1 MSETTG
7 GVIAEESPMAP
18 FDWGLL
24 VGAAGIWGA
33 SFLFMAIGLDAFS
46 PGVVTFLRIA
56 FGAATVA
63 LLPSS
68 HSRIER
74 RDLTKIAVLG
84 FSWMAF
90 PLTLFPIAEQ
100 WIDSS
105 MAGMLNSA
113 MPLATVLISWRFFSV
128 TTGPRRLFGV
138 MVGLIGILLIG
149 VPEATGA
156 GTNAVGVILVVLA
169 VSSYGVAVN
178 IAGPLQHRYGS
189 LPVVSHALG
198 FATIMSVPYALV
210 GLPSSHF
217 AWGPLLACFAL
228 GVGGTGLA
236 FAMATTLTGRVGPV
250 RTSVITYV
258 MPAISIAL
266 GVVFRDET
274 VAWTSLVGTA
284 IVLVGAWLS
293 SRRD

>member
-1 MSETTG
+1 MTPS
-7 GVIAEESPMAP
+7 
-18 FDWGLL
+18 DWGLL
-24 VGAAGIWGA
+24 VGTAGIWGA

-46 PGVVTFLRIA
+46 PGIVTFLRIA

-63 LLPSS
+63 LFPG
-68 HSRIER
+68 SRR
-74 RDLTKIAVLG
+74 RVDRADLGSIAVLG
-84 FSWMAF
+84 FVWMAF

-113 MPLATVLISWRFFSV
+113 MPLATVVISWRLFAVS
-128 TTGPRRLFGV
+128 TGRRRLAGV
-138 MVGLIGILLIG
+138 GVGMLGILMIGI
-149 VPEATGA
+149 PESTGA
-156 GTNAVGVILVVLA
+156 GTNALGVVLVVVA

-178 IAGPLQHRYGS
+178 LAGPLQHRYGS
-189 LPVVSHALG
+189 LPVVSRALG
-198 FATIMSVPYALV
+198 FAAVMSLPYALV

-217 AWGPLLACFAL
+217 EWGPLLATFAL
-228 GVGGTGLA
+228 GAGGTGIA
-236 FAMATTLTGRVGPV
+236 FAMAATLTGRVGPV

-258 MPAISIAL
+258 MPAVSIAL
-266 GVVFRDET
+266 GVTFNNET
-274 VAWTSLVGTA
+274 VTWTALAGTT

>member
-1 MSETTG
+1 MSETAATPT
-7 GVIAEESPMAP
+7 AKESPMALL
-18 FDWGLL
+18 DWGLL
-24 VGAAGIWGA
+24 IGAAGIWGA
-33 SFLFMAIGLDAFS
+33 SFLFMVIGLDAFS

-63 LLPSS
+63 FLPSS
-68 HSRIER
+68 RSRIER
-74 RDLTKIAVLG
+74 RDLKKIVLLG
-84 FSWMAF
+84 FTWMAF

-113 MPLATVLISWRFFSV
+113 MPLVTVLISWRIFSV
-128 TTGPRRLFGV
+128 STGPRRLFGV
-138 MVGLIGILLIG
+138 MIGLIGILFIG

-169 VSSYGVAVN
+169 VSSYGVEVN

-189 LPVVSHALG
+189 LPVVSRSLG
-198 FATIMSVPYALV
+198 FATVMSVPYALI

-217 AWGPLLACFAL
+217 AWGPLVACFAL
-228 GVGGTGLA
+228 GAGGTGLA
-236 FAMATTLTGRVGPV
+236 FAMAATLTGRVGPV

-258 MPAISIAL
+258 MPAVSIAL